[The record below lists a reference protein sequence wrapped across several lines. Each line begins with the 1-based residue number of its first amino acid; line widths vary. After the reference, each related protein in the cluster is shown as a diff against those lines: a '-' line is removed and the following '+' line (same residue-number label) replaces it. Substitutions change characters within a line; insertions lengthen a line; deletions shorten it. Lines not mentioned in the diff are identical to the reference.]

1 MNLIEQINLLFDGF
15 QDEACD
21 AWDGYD
27 PDCRPN
33 WKDEVETEL
42 GLIKENSPISLPED
56 YSEIFRRFGGVA
68 SKINAPTASCRL

>member
-21 AWDGYD
+21 VWDGYD

-42 GLIKENSPISLPED
+42 DLIKE
-56 YSEIFRRFGGVA
+56 
-68 SKINAPTASCRL
+68 K